1 MLDVWYETV
10 RYDRKTGLPKPDL
23 LRELGLEHLIP
34 QLWGGEVPSRAV

>member
-10 RYDRKTGLPKPDL
+10 RYDRKTGLPKAEL

-34 QLWGGEVPSRAV
+34 DLWGQEVAGHAV